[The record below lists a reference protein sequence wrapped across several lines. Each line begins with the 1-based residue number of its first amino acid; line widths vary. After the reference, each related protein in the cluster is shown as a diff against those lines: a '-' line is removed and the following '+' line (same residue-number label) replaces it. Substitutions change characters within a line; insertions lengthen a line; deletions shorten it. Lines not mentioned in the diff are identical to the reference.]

1 MKSKFDLNKKNNI
14 MLPLRFRYF
23 DICLNCQQ
31 TSKKFYDIFGSKI
44 YFITELLL
52 PLPESIEEVIIHFSL
67 DRLDAS
73 VQPVPHIVDGNF

>member
-1 MKSKFDLNKKNNI
+1 
-14 MLPLRFRYF
+14 MLPLRFIYF
-23 DICLNCQQ
+23 DVCRQFRQ
-31 TSKKFYDIFGSKI
+31 TSKKIYDILAPKI

-52 PLPESIEEVIIHFSL
+52 LLPESIEEVIIHFSL